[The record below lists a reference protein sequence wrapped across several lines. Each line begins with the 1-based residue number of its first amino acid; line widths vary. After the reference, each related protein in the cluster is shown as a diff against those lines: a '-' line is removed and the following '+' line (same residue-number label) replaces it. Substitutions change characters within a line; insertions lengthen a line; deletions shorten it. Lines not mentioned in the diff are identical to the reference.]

1 MTFAAKTVIASVALL
16 LGGIGLGS
24 APDSWASDDIES
36 LARAAAAAV
45 VNDAGGDS
53 SAAAAAEAGGEAAAA
68 SEGAAEPGSG
78 GSQEEQAPVQEKK
91 AEQPAD
97 AAKRPEAQAVRL
109 KDIKIEATLEGVFAG
124 TGTEV
129 ALRPEAWATFE
140 VVELVRHGTPVR
152 KGETLVRFDDEA
164 YRKAIAAKA
173 LEQQVGEI
181 ALLQAE
187 EQFPRLEKSA
197 DLNLQEAERAF
208 QAARD
213 EYQRFLDVMRPMS
226 IRMAENNLKSSRQ
239 SLENA
244 QEELTQLEKMYEAD
258 EITEE
263 TEEIVLKRQRFQVE
277 MAKFSLEYA
286 EVNYEYTVSVS
297 IPRRE
302 EALQVAVEQA
312 RLALEQ
318 AQMAK
323 SLGLSRQRFELEQM
337 REARKKAAEEHA
349 KLLADRDLFVLK
361 APCDGIA
368 YYGRCVDGKW
378 VDLATLEG
386 KLLPHGAA
394 PTNSVLMTIVA
405 PRPLTIEATAA
416 ENQFAGLKE
425 GLAAVVVPAADET
438 TTLRARVSAVASV
451 PGAGNKFRVALTLDP
466 QEIADWIAPGMAC
479 KATLTT
485 YAAKQAVVV
494 PADLIQTDADDPTK
508 KYVLLAA
515 AEGESPVRRDVRL
528 GRKQDKDVE
537 VVEGLSA
544 DDKIVPPSDA
554 S

>member
-1 MTFAAKTVIASVALL
+1 MTSAAKTVIASVALL
-16 LGGIGLGS
+16 AGVLALGS
-24 APDSWASDDIES
+24 APQCWASEDIES

-45 VNDAGGDS
+45 VNDADGD
-53 SAAAAAEAGGEAAAA
+53 AAAA
-68 SEGAAEPGSG
+68 SQADADGEPAAESG
-78 GSQEEQAPVQEKK
+78 GSGEQAAGGSQQEQAPAPEKK
-91 AEQPAD
+91 AAD
-97 AAKRPEAQAVRL
+97 PSAGAKRPEAQAVRP

-129 ALRPEAWATFE
+129 ALRPEAWTTFE

-164 YRKAIAAKA
+164 YRKAVAAKA

-197 DLNLQEAERAF
+197 DLNLQEAERGF

-226 IRMAENNLKSSRQ
+226 IRMAENSLKSSRQ

-286 EVNYEYTVSVS
+286 EVNYEYTIGVS

-302 EALQVAVEQA
+302 ESLQVAVEQA

-323 SLGLSRQRFELEQM
+323 SLCLSRQRFELEQM

-378 VDLATLEG
+378 VDLATLDS
-386 KLLPHGAA
+386 KLIPHGAA

-425 GLAAVVVPAADET
+425 GLTAVVVPAADET

-466 QEIADWIAPGMAC
+466 QEIPDWIAPGMAC

-537 VVEGLSA
+537 VVDGLSA
-544 DDKIVPPSDA
+544 GDKIVPPSDA